1 MSTAKKK
8 LNAQELALVESY
20 RQRGLEPVGVDLAS
34 RKFQVCYVRKNGTV
48 FNGQLNRD
56 AFFEFIENKNDLF
69 EGRRM
74 LVGFESCGAC
84 NFWARKC
91 VENKHEYRIIQPG
104 KIKSFIGLDKTDAID
119 AFGIFKATFNASL
132 PSITCRSEENQT
144 LLNLLNVREQFS
156 KQLIQTQNAHRA
168 LLYELGVVCTE
179 GLNAIIKA
187 SDELLKEKTAA
198 KSSGLNSFKVAVE
211 AFRLDEDN
219 LSRVLESIDSY
230 IKSYAKNNED
240 CKRLMTIPGI
250 AELSAVTLYAV
261 MGNADDFPS
270 SRHFAAFAGF
280 APKVSGTGG
289 ATTVGNLRKT
299 GNKLLKKVLYMCA
312 IARFAQIRRVDTEHT
327 SKISKLADNDA
338 FSNKKLICAIAN
350 RLARVAWTVCKSKS
364 AYDQK
369 KCQLLG

>member
-91 VENKHEYRIIQPG
+91 VENRHEYRIIQPG

-187 SDELLKEKTAA
+187 SDELLREKTAA

-219 LSRVLESIDSY
+219 LSRALESIDSY
-230 IKSYAKNNED
+230 IKAYAKSNED

-289 ATTVGNLRKT
+289 VTNVGNLRKT

-312 IARFAQIRRVDTEHT
+312 IARFAQMRRVDTEHT